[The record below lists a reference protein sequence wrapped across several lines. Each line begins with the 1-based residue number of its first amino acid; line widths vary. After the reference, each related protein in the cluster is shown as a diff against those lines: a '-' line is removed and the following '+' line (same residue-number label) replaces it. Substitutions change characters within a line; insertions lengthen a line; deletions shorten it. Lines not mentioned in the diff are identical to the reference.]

1 MSSLKW
7 KPESRKKMFRQEGT
21 AKAMENIVVLN
32 NGVKMPRI
40 GYGVYQIPSSVTEKC
55 VSDALSVG
63 YRSVDTAQ
71 CYGNEAATGR
81 AIKASGIPREEVFVT
96 TKLWGGRGYKDTV
109 SSIDGSLKALGMDH
123 IDLLLIHEPTGDF
136 HEIYRAMEDAYRE
149 GKLRAIGVA
158 NFLEKN
164 YKSLLETAVI
174 IPAVNQ
180 IETHV
185 FRQQKGMRKLLSDN
199 GTVHESWSPLACGQ
213 NGFFRNQ
220 VLKELGEKYGK
231 SNAQVG
237 LRFLYQQGIV
247 IIPKSTHIER
257 MKENMDILDFE
268 LTAAEMNEITG
279 LDLDRSMFG
288 WW

>member
-1 MSSLKW
+1 MKSTV
-7 KPESRKKMFRQEGT
+7 R
-21 AKAMENIVVLN
+21 LN
-32 NGVKMPRI
+32 NGVEMPKI
-40 GYGVYQIPSSVTEKC
+40 GYGVYQIPSSITERC
-55 VSDALSVG
+55 VREALSVG
-63 YRSVDTAQ
+63 YRSIDTAQ
-71 CYGNEAATGR
+71 CYGNERAVGK
-81 AIKASGIPREEVFVT
+81 AIKASDIPRERIFVT

-109 SSIDGSLKALGMDH
+109 ISIEDSMKALGMDY
-123 IDLLLIHEPTGDF
+123 IDLFLIHEPTGGF
-136 HEIYRAMEDAYRE
+136 YEIYRAMEDVYKS

-164 YKSLLETAVI
+164 YQSLLETASI
-174 IPAVNQ
+174 IPAVDQ

-185 FRQQKGMRKLLSDN
+185 FRQQNSIKKLLADH
-199 GTVHESWSPLACGQ
+199 GTIHESWSPLACGQ
-213 NGFFRNQ
+213 NGFFRNP
-220 VLKELGEKYGK
+220 VLKEIGSRYGK
-231 SNAQVG
+231 NNAQTG

-268 LTAAEMNEITG
+268 LTQEEMDELRS

>member
-1 MSSLKW
+1 MDN
-7 KPESRKKMFRQEGT
+7 T
-21 AKAMENIVVLN
+21 VILN
-32 NGVKMPRI
+32 NGVEMPRI
-40 GYGVYQIPSSVTEKC
+40 GYGVYQIPSSITERC

-71 CYGNEAATGR
+71 CYGNEKAAGQ
-81 AIKASGIPREEVFVT
+81 AIRKSGIARDKIFVT

-109 SSIDGSLKALGMDH
+109 RSIDGSLRALDMDY

-136 HEIYRAMEDAYRE
+136 CEIYRAMEDAYRE

-158 NFLEKN
+158 NFLESN
-164 YKSLLETAVI
+164 YRTLLNSAEI
-174 IPAVNQ
+174 LPAVDQ

-185 FRQQKGMRKLLSDN
+185 FRQQKGMRALLKEY

-213 NGFFRNQ
+213 NGFFRNN
-220 VLKELGEKYGK
+220 VLREIGEKHGK

-247 IIPKSTHIER
+247 VIPKSTHIER
-257 MKENMDILDFE
+257 MKENLEILDFA
-268 LTAAEMNEITG
+268 LTDEEMNLLDA
-279 LDLDRSMFG
+279 LDLDRSLFG

>member
-1 MSSLKW
+1 M
-7 KPESRKKMFRQEGT
+7 QNT
-21 AKAMENIVVLN
+21 ITLN
-32 NGVKMPRI
+32 NGIEMPRI
-40 GYGVYQIPSSVTEKC
+40 GYGVYQIPSSITERC

-81 AIKASGIPREEVFVT
+81 AIKASGIPRDEIFVT

-109 SSIDGSLKALGMDH
+109 SSIDSSLRALNMEY

-136 HEIYRAMEDAYRE
+136 NEIYRAMEDAYRE
-149 GKLRAIGVA
+149 GKLRSIGVA
-158 NFLEKN
+158 NFLESNWNK
-164 YKSLLETAVI
+164 LLATAEI

-185 FRQQKGMRKLLSDN
+185 FRQQKNMHEVISKSGA
-199 GTVHESWSPLACGQ
+199 VHEFWSPLACGQ
-213 NGFFRNQ
+213 NGFFRNP
-220 VLKELGEKYGK
+220 VLREIGEKYGK

-237 LRFLYQQGIV
+237 LRFLYQQDIV

-257 MKENMDILDFE
+257 MRENLDILDFE
-268 LTAAEMNEITG
+268 LTNEEMDVLAE

>member
-1 MSSLKW
+1 MKD
-7 KPESRKKMFRQEGT
+7 T
-21 AKAMENIVVLN
+21 VILN
-32 NGVKMPRI
+32 NGVEMPRI
-40 GYGVYQIPSSVTEKC
+40 GYGVYQIPSSMTERC

-81 AIKASGIPREEVFVT
+81 AIKASGIPEDEIFVT
-96 TKLWGGRGYKDTV
+96 TKLWGGRGYRDTV
-109 SSIDGSLKALGMDH
+109 SSIDSSLKALGMDH

-136 HEIYRAMEDAYRE
+136 HEIYRAMEDAYKA

-164 YKSLLETAVI
+164 YKSLLETAKIV
-174 IPAVNQ
+174 PAVDQ

-185 FRQQKGMRKLLSDN
+185 FRQQKNMRGLLKEH
-199 GTVHESWSPLACGQ
+199 GTIHESWSPLACGQ

-220 VLKELGEKYGK
+220 TVREIGERYGK

-237 LRFLYQQGIV
+237 LRFLYQQDIV

-257 MKENMDILDFE
+257 MKENLDILDFE
-268 LTAAEMNEITG
+268 LTQDEMDMLSG

>member
-1 MSSLKW
+1 MKD
-7 KPESRKKMFRQEGT
+7 T
-21 AKAMENIVVLN
+21 VILN
-32 NGVKMPRI
+32 NGVEMPRI
-40 GYGVYQIPSSVTEKC
+40 GFGVYQIPSQVTERC
-55 VSDALSVG
+55 VSEALSVG

-71 CYGNEAATGR
+71 CYGNEAAAGR
-81 AIKASGIPREEVFVT
+81 AIKACGIPRNEIFVT

-109 SSIDGSLKALGMDH
+109 SSIDSSLKALGMDYV
-123 IDLLLIHEPTGDF
+123 DLLLIHEPTGNF
-136 HEIYRAMEDAYRE
+136 HEIYRAMEEAYRA

-164 YKSLLETAVI
+164 YKSLLETAKIV
-174 IPAVNQ
+174 PAVDQ
-180 IETHV
+180 IETHI
-185 FRQQKGMRKLLSDN
+185 FRQQKNMREILKEN
-199 GTVHESWSPLACGQ
+199 GTIHESWSPLACGQ
-213 NGFFRNQ
+213 NGFFRNP
-220 VLKELGEKYGK
+220 VLSEIGSRYGK

-268 LTAAEMNEITG
+268 LTQDEMDILFG

>member
-1 MSSLKW
+1 
-7 KPESRKKMFRQEGT
+7 
-21 AKAMENIVVLN
+21 MENTVRLN
-32 NGVKMPRI
+32 NGVEMPRI
-40 GYGVYQIPSSVTEKC
+40 GYGVYQIPSSITERC
-55 VSDALSVG
+55 VSAALSVG

-71 CYGNEAATGR
+71 CYGNEQATGK
-81 AIKASGIPREEVFVT
+81 AIKASGILRDEIFVT

-109 SSIDGSLKALGMDH
+109 ASIDGSLKALGMDY

-136 HEIYRAMEDAYRE
+136 HEIYRAMEDAYRA

-164 YKSLLETAVI
+164 YRILLETAAI

-185 FRQQKGMRKLLSDN
+185 FRQQKEMRKLLADN

-213 NGFFRNQ
+213 NGFFRNPI
-220 VLKELGEKYGK
+220 LNEIGGRYGK

-268 LTAAEMNEITG
+268 LTADEMDELSH

>member
-1 MSSLKW
+1 MND
-7 KPESRKKMFRQEGT
+7 T
-21 AKAMENIVVLN
+21 VILN
-32 NGVKMPRI
+32 NGVEMPRI
-40 GYGVYQIPSSVTEKC
+40 GYGVYQIPSSMTERC

-81 AIKASGIPREEVFVT
+81 AIKASGIPKDEIFVT
-96 TKLWGGRGYKDTV
+96 TKLWGGRGYRDTV
-109 SSIDGSLKALGMDH
+109 SSIDSSLKALGMDH

-136 HEIYRAMEDAYRE
+136 HEIYRAMEDAYKA

-164 YKSLLETAVI
+164 YKSLLETAKIV
-174 IPAVNQ
+174 PAVDQ

-185 FRQQKGMRKLLSDN
+185 FRQQKNMRGLLKEH
-199 GTVHESWSPLACGQ
+199 GTIHESWSPLACEQ

-220 VLKELGEKYGK
+220 TVREIGERYGK

-237 LRFLYQQGIV
+237 LRFLYQQDIV

-257 MKENMDILDFE
+257 MKENLDILDFE
-268 LTAAEMNEITG
+268 LTQDEMDMLSG

>member
-1 MSSLKW
+1 MMKD
-7 KPESRKKMFRQEGT
+7 T
-21 AKAMENIVVLN
+21 VILN
-32 NGVKMPRI
+32 NGVEMPRI
-40 GYGVYQIPSSVTEKC
+40 GYGVYQIPSSMTEKC
-55 VSDALSVG
+55 VLDALSVG

-71 CYGNEAATGR
+71 CFGNEAATGS
-81 AIKASGIPREEVFVT
+81 AIKASGIPKDEIFVT
-96 TKLWGGRGYKDTV
+96 TKLWGGRGYRDTV
-109 SSIDGSLKALGMDH
+109 SSIDSSLKSLGLDH

-136 HEIYRAMEDAYRE
+136 HEIYRAMEDAYKA

-164 YKSLLETAVI
+164 YESLLETAEIV
-174 IPAVNQ
+174 PAVDQ

-185 FRQQKGMRKLLSDN
+185 FCQQNNMRGLLKEH
-199 GTVHESWSPLACGQ
+199 GTIHESWSPLACGQ

-220 VLKELGEKYGK
+220 TVREIGERYGK

-237 LRFLYQQGIV
+237 LRFLYQQDIV

-257 MKENMDILDFE
+257 MKENLDILDFE
-268 LTAAEMNEITG
+268 LTQEEMDMLSG